1 MANLIVGIG
10 MTKTGN
16 ILNKRNKMRQILYLL
31 VILMLPSLMMAQ
43 ASGGQVRRTNKS
55 NTQRVGGSNLKPSIK
70 TSNSAQKSRAEIPLY
85 KVISERDKTCELV
98 ATKTDACI
106 SRMTKGKYIV
116 PSKIRGYT
124 VVSIGY
130 NAFNECDQ
138 LESIVIP
145 DGVKNISEYA
155 FRRCTSL
162 KNVIIPQTV
171 KKIDEGAFFECS
183 SLTEIRL
190 PEGLTVLSRNIFDG
204 CTSLVSV
211 YLPNSLI
218 SIQGHSFN
226 SCKSLKTISLPN
238 QLKYLGEGMF
248 CDCIALTHVSLPSN
262 LTYIASQCFVGCKS
276 LSLINLPEG
285 LSSLGSHAFADCNS
299 LTTISIPRSVN
310 NIYEYAF
317 SGCSNLRSVTL
328 HSNDCTLKD
337 NCFKNIHPDA
347 ILYLVN
353 AKEFVYKYQG
363 MYNYFS
369 KIIEK

>member
-10 MTKTGN
+10 MIKTEN
-16 ILNKRNKMRQILYLL
+16 ILNKIYKMRQLL
-31 VILMLPSLMMAQ
+31 FTMVTLLLPSFMMAQ
-43 ASGGQVRRTNKS
+43 ASGGQIRRTNKS
-55 NTQRVGGSNLKPSIK
+55 NTQRVGGSNIKPSIK
-70 TSNSAQKSRAEIPLY
+70 TSNSAQQSRAEIPLY

-106 SRMTKGKYIV
+106 SRMTKGKYVI

-145 DGVKNISEYA
+145 EGVKNISNYA
-155 FRRCTSL
+155 FQRCASL
-162 KNVIIPQTV
+162 KNVTVPQTV
-171 KKIDEGAFFECS
+171 KFIDNGAFSHCS
-183 SLTEIRL
+183 SLIEIKL
-190 PEGLTVLSRNIFDG
+190 PEGLTILSDNIFDG

-211 YLPNSLI
+211 YLPNSLS
-218 SIQGHSFN
+218 SIGHYTFN
-226 SCKSLKTISLPN
+226 DCKSLKTISLPN
-238 QLKYLGEGMF
+238 QLKYLGDGMF
-248 CDCIALTHVSLPSN
+248 SGCEALSRVSLPTS
-262 LTYIASQCFVGCKS
+262 LTYINTLCFYKCKS
-276 LSLINLPEG
+276 LSSITLPEG
-285 LSSLGSHAFADCNS
+285 ISSISSSAFAECNS
-299 LTTISIPRSVN
+299 LTTISIPRYVK

-317 SGCSNLRSVTL
+317 SDCFNLRSVTL

-353 AKEFVYKYQG
+353 AKEFVYKYKG